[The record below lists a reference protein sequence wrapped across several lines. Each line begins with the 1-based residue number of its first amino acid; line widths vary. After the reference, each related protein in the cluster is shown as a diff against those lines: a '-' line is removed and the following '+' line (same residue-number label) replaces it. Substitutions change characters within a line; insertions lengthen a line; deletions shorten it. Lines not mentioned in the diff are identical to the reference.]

1 MAFAASKSPEESKP
15 AKRSPLAG
23 WLGRKKDAK
32 GKDVLPEVDIASGV
46 DRALRKPVITA
57 EAPSENEKE
66 NPVRDALGAIEA
78 ALYAIDRIRDTLEQA
93 CEVAISAKDIEDAGG
108 RALLAEHYDE
118 LRLSVDYTIE
128 QADPRAAILIG
139 KSQRHLD
146 VNLGGTTRYSVSPVR
161 LDASER
167 GLALSPPRDAF
178 ATYEEITQA
187 LDQLDHALAR
197 ADRAAANYCRDA
209 QYLIARMNGDAEG

>member
-1 MAFAASKSPEESKP
+1 MAFAASKSPEEGKP

-23 WLGRKKDAK
+23 WLGRKKPANSKDA
-32 GKDVLPEVDIASGV
+32 LPEIDIASGV
-46 DRALRKPVITA
+46 DRALRKPAIVA
-57 EAPSENEKE
+57 EAPVENEKE

-93 CEVAISAKDIEDAGG
+93 CEIAISAKDIEDAGG

-139 KSQRHLD
+139 KGQRHLD
-146 VNLGGTTRYSVSPVR
+146 VNLGGTTRYSVSPAR

-167 GLALSPPRDAF
+167 GLGLSPPRDAF

-209 QYLIARMNGDAEG
+209 QYLIARMNDAVED